1 MPLSM
6 ELTQSY
12 ECALTLSETLTML
25 IGSRNRQSAKEGSEI
40 SIYTADQIQST
51 PSVSLTHG
59 GILLI
64 ALLSGGDFDQV
75 RLRLYIQSACHNI
88 KVLIPGWPQR
98 VWDPDS
104 SWAC

>member
-6 ELTQSY
+6 ELTPSY
-12 ECALTLSETLTML
+12 ECVLSLSETLTML
-25 IGSRNRQSAKEGSEI
+25 IGSRHRQNAKESSEI
-40 SIYTADQIQST
+40 NIYTADQIQST

-75 RLRLYIQSACHNI
+75 RSRFYIYILHAAISRC
-88 KVLIPGWPQR
+88 
-98 VWDPDS
+98 
-104 SWAC
+104 